1 MNEHEGW
8 NTVEVIVRGDQA
20 TYIINGKVNNQ
31 ATKIEE
37 MIGQEWVPL
46 SKGKIALQLEF
57 AEVSYRNV
65 ELKELG
71 Q

>member
-1 MNEHEGW
+1 M
-8 NTVEVIVRGDQA
+8 RGDQA
-20 TYIINGKVNNQ
+20 TYIINGKINNQ

-65 ELKELG
+65 EIKELR